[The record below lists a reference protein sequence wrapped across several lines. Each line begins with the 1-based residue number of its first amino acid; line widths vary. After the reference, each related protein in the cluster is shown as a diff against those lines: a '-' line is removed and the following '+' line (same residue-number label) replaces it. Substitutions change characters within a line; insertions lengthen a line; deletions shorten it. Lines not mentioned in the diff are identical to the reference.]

1 MPITQNNPTKIYK
14 DIDISFARNPN
25 TLDISK
31 KIDVA
36 AVKQALKLLINTQ
49 HYEKPF
55 NPEFG
60 SNIRAL
66 LFQPFGRNS
75 ADRLRDEMRLSIE
88 NFEPRVKIQSIL
100 IDPNLDT
107 QEYNVKITFYVV
119 SVQGVQVLDTVL
131 TRLR

>member
-14 DIDISFARNPN
+14 DIDISFAKNPN

-49 HYEKPF
+49 YYEKPF

-60 SNIRAL
+60 SNIRSL
-66 LFQPFGRNS
+66 LFQPFS
-75 ADRLRDEMRLSIE
+75 QETSVRLQEEIKQTII
-88 NFEPRVKIQSIL
+88 NFEPRVNIESIL
-100 IDPNLDT
+100 VDPNLDT
-107 QEYNVKITFYVV
+107 QEYTVEIAFYVIGI
-119 SVQGVQVLDTVL
+119 QGVQTLDTVL

>member
-14 DIDISFARNPN
+14 DIDISFAKNPN

-36 AVKQALKLLINTQ
+36 AVKQALRLLINTQ
-49 HYEKPF
+49 YYEKPF

-66 LFQPFGRNS
+66 LFQPFGIETAS
-75 ADRLRDEMRLSIE
+75 RLQRELKQTIE
-88 NFEPRVKIQSIL
+88 NFEPRAKIQSVL

-107 QEYNVKITFYVV
+107 QEYNVELEFYVV
-119 SVQGVQVLDTVL
+119 GIQGVQTLDTVL

>member
-14 DIDISFARNPN
+14 DIDISFAKNPN

-36 AVKQALKLLINTQ
+36 AVKQALKLLINTKY
-49 HYEKPF
+49 YEKPF

-60 SNIRAL
+60 SNIRSL
-66 LFQPFGRNS
+66 LFQPFS
-75 ADRLRDEMRLSIE
+75 QETSVRLQEEIKQTII
-88 NFEPRVKIQSIL
+88 NFEPRVNIESIL
-100 IDPNLDT
+100 VDPNLDT
-107 QEYNVKITFYVV
+107 QEYTVEIAFYVIGI
-119 SVQGVQVLDTVL
+119 QGVQVLDTVL

>member
-14 DIDISFARNPN
+14 DIDISFAKNPN

-49 HYEKPF
+49 YYEKPF

-60 SNIRAL
+60 SNIRSL
-66 LFQPFGRNS
+66 LFQPFSLETAN
-75 ADRLRDEMRLSIE
+75 RLQDEIKQTIN
-88 NFEPRVKIQSIL
+88 NFEPRVKIVSIL
-100 IDPNLDT
+100 VDPNLDT
-107 QEYNVKITFYVV
+107 QEYNVEIAFYVV
-119 SVQGVQVLDTVL
+119 GIQGVQVLDTVL

>member
-14 DIDISFARNPN
+14 DIDISFAKNPN

-49 HYEKPF
+49 YYEKPF

-60 SNIRAL
+60 SNIRSL
-66 LFQPFGRNS
+66 LFQPFSLETAN
-75 ADRLRDEMRLSIE
+75 RLQDEIKQTIN
-88 NFEPRVKIQSIL
+88 NFEPRVKIVSIL
-100 IDPNLDT
+100 VDPNLDT
-107 QEYNVKITFYVV
+107 QEYT
-119 SVQGVQVLDTVL
+119 
-131 TRLR
+131 

>member
-14 DIDISFARNPN
+14 DIDISFAKNPN

-36 AVKQALKLLINTQ
+36 AVKQALKLLMNTQ
-49 HYEKPF
+49 YYEKPF

-60 SNIRAL
+60 SNIRSL
-66 LFQPFGRNS
+66 LFQPFGLETAS
-75 ADRLRDEMRLSIE
+75 RLQSQIRLTIE
-88 NFEPRVKIQSIL
+88 NFEPRVKVESVYVNPK
-100 IDPNLDT
+100 IDDH
-107 QEYNVKITFYVV
+107 EYIVEIAFYVV
-119 SVQGVQVLDTVL
+119 GIQNIQTLDTVL

>member
-14 DIDISFARNPN
+14 DIDISFAKNPN

-36 AVKQALKLLINTQ
+36 AVKQALRLLINTQ
-49 HYEKPF
+49 YYEKPF

-60 SNIRAL
+60 SNIRSL
-66 LFQPFGRNS
+66 LFQPFSLETS
-75 ADRLRDEMRLSIE
+75 ARLQSEIKQTIN
-88 NFEPRVKIQSIL
+88 NFEPRVKIESIL
-100 IDPNLDT
+100 VDPNLDT
-107 QEYNVKITFYVV
+107 QEYTVEIAFYVV
-119 SVQGVQVLDTVL
+119 GIQGVQVLDTVL

>member
-1 MPITQNNPTKIYK
+1 MSITQNNPTKIYK
-14 DIDISFARNPN
+14 DIDISFAKNPN

-49 HYEKPF
+49 YYEKPF

-66 LFQPFGRNS
+66 LFQPFGTNS
-75 ADRLRDEMRLSIE
+75 ASRLRDEIRQTIE
-88 NFEPRVKIQSIL
+88 NFEPRVKIKSIVV
-100 IDPNLDT
+100 DPNLDT
-107 QEYNVKITFYVV
+107 QEYNVKITFTVI
-119 SVQGVQVLDTVL
+119 SVRGVQVLDTVL

>member
-14 DIDISFARNPN
+14 DIDISFQINPN

-49 HYEKPF
+49 YYEKPF

-66 LFQPFGRNS
+66 LFQPFGIET
-75 ADRLRDEMRLSIE
+75 AGRLQRELKQTIE
-88 NFEPRVKIQSIL
+88 NFEPRVKVESIL
-100 IDPNLDT
+100 VDPNLDT
-107 QEYNVKITFYVV
+107 QEYTVEIAFYVV
-119 SVQGVQVLDTVL
+119 GIQGVQTLDTVL
-131 TRLR
+131 TRVR

>member
-14 DIDISFARNPN
+14 DIDISFAKNPN

-49 HYEKPF
+49 YYEKPF

-60 SNIRAL
+60 SNIRSL
-66 LFQPFGRNS
+66 LFQPFGIET
-75 ADRLRDEMRLSIE
+75 AGRLQRELKQTIE
-88 NFEPRVKIQSIL
+88 NFEPRAKIQSVL

-107 QEYNVKITFYVV
+107 QEYNVELEFYVV
-119 SVQGVQVLDTVL
+119 GIQGVQTLDTVL

>member
-1 MPITQNNPTKIYK
+1 MSITQNNPTKIYK
-14 DIDISFARNPN
+14 DIDISFAKNPN

-49 HYEKPF
+49 YYEKPF

-66 LFQPFGRNS
+66 LFQPFGTNS
-75 ADRLRDEMRLSIE
+75 ASRLRDEIRQTIE
-88 NFEPRVKIQSIL
+88 NFEPRVKIKSIVV
-100 IDPNLDT
+100 DPNLET
-107 QEYNVKITFYVV
+107 QEYNVKITFTVI
-119 SVQGVQVLDTVL
+119 SVRGVQVLDTVL

>member
-14 DIDISFARNPN
+14 DIDISFAKNPN

-49 HYEKPF
+49 YYEKPF

-60 SNIRAL
+60 SNIRSL
-66 LFQPFGRNS
+66 LFQPFSLDS
-75 ADRLRDEMRLSIE
+75 ANRLQSEIKQTIE
-88 NFEPRVKIQSIL
+88 NFEPRVKIESIL
-100 IDPNLDT
+100 VDPNLDT
-107 QEYNVKITFYVV
+107 QEYNVEIAFYVV
-119 SVQGVQVLDTVL
+119 GIQGVQVLDTVL

>member
-14 DIDISFARNPN
+14 DIDISFAKNPN

-49 HYEKPF
+49 YYEKPF

-60 SNIRAL
+60 SNIRSL
-66 LFQPFGRNS
+66 LFQPFS
-75 ADRLRDEMRLSIE
+75 LETSSRLQDEIKQTIN
-88 NFEPRVKIQSIL
+88 NFEPRVKIESIL
-100 IDPNLDT
+100 VDPNLDT
-107 QEYNVKITFYVV
+107 QEYTVEIAFYVV
-119 SVQGVQVLDTVL
+119 GIQGLQVLDTVL

>member
-14 DIDISFARNPN
+14 DIDISFAKNPN

-49 HYEKPF
+49 YYEKPF

-60 SNIRAL
+60 SNIRSL
-66 LFQPFGRNS
+66 LFQPFS
-75 ADRLRDEMRLSIE
+75 QETSVRLQEEIKQTII
-88 NFEPRVKIQSIL
+88 NFEPRVNIESIL
-100 IDPNLDT
+100 VDPNLDT
-107 QEYNVKITFYVV
+107 QEYTVEIAFYVIGI
-119 SVQGVQVLDTVL
+119 QGVQVLDTVL

>member
-14 DIDISFARNPN
+14 DIDISFAKNPN

-49 HYEKPF
+49 YYEKPF

-60 SNIRAL
+60 SNIRSL
-66 LFQPFGRNS
+66 LFQPFSLETSN
-75 ADRLRDEMRLSIE
+75 RLQDEIKQTIN
-88 NFEPRVKIQSIL
+88 NFEPRVKIESIL
-100 IDPNLDT
+100 VDPNLDT
-107 QEYNVKITFYVV
+107 QEYTVEIAFYVV
-119 SVQGVQVLDTVL
+119 GIQGVQVLDTVL

>member
-14 DIDISFARNPN
+14 DIDISFAKNPN

-49 HYEKPF
+49 YYEKPF

-60 SNIRAL
+60 SNIRSL
-66 LFQPFGRNS
+66 LFQPFSLETAN
-75 ADRLRDEMRLSIE
+75 RLQDEIKQTIN
-88 NFEPRVKIQSIL
+88 NFEPRVKIVSIL
-100 IDPNLDT
+100 VDPNLDT
-107 QEYNVKITFYVV
+107 QEYNVEIAFYVV
-119 SVQGVQVLDTVL
+119 GIQGVQELDTVL